1 MAERGAA
8 GVELS
13 PHFLAA
19 QRFFV
24 ALQRRALL
32 LTLTLT
38 LAPTL
43 TLTPTL
49 VLALVFTLALR
60 RRGVLLCLVSRNLE
74 RDVRAV
80 LRGRAAELELREE
93 HAAALT
99 PTLTLVTPNPHPN
112 PHPNPNPSD
121 P

>member
-13 PHFLAA
+13 PPFLAT

-24 ALQRRALL
+24 ALQRRGLL

-43 TLTPTL
+43 TLAL
-49 VLALVFTLALR
+49 ALALVFTLALS

-74 RDVRAV
+74 EDVRAV

-93 HAAALT
+93 HVVALLANWD
-99 PTLTLVTPNPHPN
+99 PKSANLTRLAHDLCLDLGPP
-112 PHPNPNPSD
+112 
-121 P
+121 

>member
-13 PHFLAA
+13 PPFLAA
-19 QRFFV
+19 QRFYV

-38 LAPTL
+38 LAPTPTL
-43 TLTPTL
+43 TLVIAL
-49 VLALVFTLALR
+49 VLPLALR
-60 RRGVLLCLVSRNLE
+60 RRCVLLCLVSRNLE

-112 PHPNPNPSD
+112 PSD